1 MIDKNE
7 PERETSAGVE
17 AQIAAIS
24 CRVDRARRRANQT
37 TIIDVQGAPRLM
49 SRIGICDVDFPPT
62 AISTQQPPS
71 GLRTF
76 ASNRR
81 TPDGDPEPED
91 FQPLILAASLQ
102 PLTISS
108 RPRIA

>member
-1 MIDKNE
+1 
-7 PERETSAGVE
+7 
-17 AQIAAIS
+17 
-24 CRVDRARRRANQT
+24 
-37 TIIDVQGAPRLM
+37 M
-49 SRIGICDVDFPPT
+49 SRIGICDVGFPPT

-81 TPDGDPEPED
+81 TPEGGPEPED
-91 FQPLILAASLQ
+91 FQPLIPAASLQ

-108 RPRIA
+108 RPRIAVPRPPQISAHSYRIPLADW